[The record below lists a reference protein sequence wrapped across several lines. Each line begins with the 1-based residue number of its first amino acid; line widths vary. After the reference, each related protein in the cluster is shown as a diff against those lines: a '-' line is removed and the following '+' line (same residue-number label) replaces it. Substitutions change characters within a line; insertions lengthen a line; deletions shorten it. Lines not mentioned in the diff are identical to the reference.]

1 MARLKVGV
9 LVSGNGSNLQ
19 TLIDLC
25 ATPDFPAEIVLVV
38 SNKPGVG
45 ALDRAARA
53 GIATRVIPHQQFP
66 DRISFDQAIDA
77 ALHAADVEFICL
89 AGFLRVLSEMFVELW
104 RDRIVNIHPSLL
116 PSFKGLHTHRRALE
130 AGVRFHGCT
139 VHIVRPLLDDGPIL
153 VQAVVPVLPNDDE
166 QALAARVLEAEH
178 RAYPLALKLIAEGR
192 IKIDGTRAFIDEKF
206 PGVAELLMNPLDQP
220 SPHLPNVPGRG

>member
-25 ATPDFPAEIVLVV
+25 ATPDMPAEIALVI
-38 SNKPGVG
+38 SNKPGVM

-53 GIATRVIPHQQFP
+53 GIPTQVIPHQDFP
-66 DRISFDQAIDA
+66 DRIAFDQAMDSALRA
-77 ALHAADVEFICL
+77 AGVEFICL
-89 AGFLRVLSEMFVELW
+89 AGFMRVLSEMFVELW
-104 RDRIVNIHPSLL
+104 RDKLINIHPALL
-116 PSFKGLHTHRRALE
+116 PSFKGLHTHRQALE

-139 VHIVRPLLDDGPIL
+139 VHIVRPQLDDGPIL
-153 VQAVVPVLPNDDE
+153 VQAVVPVRPDDDE
-166 QALAARVLEAEH
+166 QSLAARVLKAEH

-192 IKIDGTRAFIDEKF
+192 VTIDGSRARIDGHA
-206 PGVAELLMNPLDQP
+206 PDQTALLMNPWD
-220 SPHLPNVPGRG
+220 

>member
-25 ATPDFPAEIVLVV
+25 ATPDMPAEIALVI
-38 SNKPGVG
+38 SNKPGVM

-53 GIATRVIPHQQFP
+53 GIPTQVIPHQDFP
-66 DRISFDQAIDA
+66 DRIAFDQAMDA
-77 ALHAADVEFICL
+77 ALRAAGVEFICL
-89 AGFLRVLSEMFVELW
+89 AGFMRVLSEMFVELW
-104 RDRIVNIHPSLL
+104 RDKLINIHPALL
-116 PSFKGLHTHRRALE
+116 PSFKGLHTHRQALE

-139 VHIVRPLLDDGPIL
+139 VHIVRPQLDDGPIL
-153 VQAVVPVLPNDDE
+153 VQAVVPVRPDDDE
-166 QALAARVLEAEH
+166 QSLAARVLKAEH

-192 IKIDGTRAFIDEKF
+192 VTIDGSRARIDGHA
-206 PGVAELLMNPLDQP
+206 PDQTALLMNPWD
-220 SPHLPNVPGRG
+220 

>member
-25 ATPDFPAEIVLVV
+25 ATPGFPAEIALVV

-45 ALDRAARA
+45 SLDRAARA
-53 GIATRVIPHQQFP
+53 GIPAQVIPHQDFP
-66 DRISFDQAIDA
+66 DRLAFDQAIDA
-77 ALHAADVEFICL
+77 SLRAAGVEFICL
-89 AGFLRVLSEMFVELW
+89 AGFLRVLSETFVELW
-104 RDRIVNIHPSLL
+104 HDKIINIHPSLL
-116 PSFKGLHTHRRALE
+116 PNFKGLHTHAQALA

-153 VQAVVPVLPNDDE
+153 VQAAVPVLPEDDE
-166 QALAARVLEAEH
+166 QSLAARVLKAEH
-178 RAYPLALKLIAEGR
+178 QAYPLALRLIAEGR
-192 IKIDGTRAFIDEKF
+192 VRIKGNRALIDGAAPDPATM
-206 PGVAELLMNPLDQP
+206 LMNPRD
-220 SPHLPNVPGRG
+220 

>member
-25 ATPDFPAEIVLVV
+25 AAPDFPAEIVLVV
-38 SNKPGVG
+38 SNKPGVV

-53 GIATRVIPHQQFP
+53 GIPTAVIPHQGFP
-66 DRISFDQAIDA
+66 DRMAFDQAIDA
-77 ALHAADVEFICL
+77 ALRAAGVEFICL

-104 RDRIVNIHPSLL
+104 HDKIINIHPALL
-116 PSFKGLHTHRRALE
+116 PNFKGLHTHAQALA

-139 VHIVRPLLDDGPIL
+139 VHIVRPVLDDGPIL
-153 VQAVVPVLPNDDE
+153 VQAVVPVLAGDDE
-166 QALAARVLEAEH
+166 QSLAARVLKAEH

-192 IKIDGTRAFIDEKF
+192 VQIDGNRALIDGKV
-206 PGVAELLMNPLDQP
+206 PDAAALLMNPPD
-220 SPHLPNVPGRG
+220 

>member
-25 ATPDFPAEIVLVV
+25 AAPDFPAEIVLVV
-38 SNKPGVG
+38 SNKPGVV

-53 GIATRVIPHQQFP
+53 GIPTAVIPHQGFP
-66 DRISFDQAIDA
+66 DRMAFDQAIDA
-77 ALHAADVEFICL
+77 ALRAAGVEFICL

-104 RDRIVNIHPSLL
+104 HDKIINIHPALL
-116 PSFKGLHTHRRALE
+116 PNFKGLHTHAQALA

-139 VHIVRPLLDDGPIL
+139 VHIVRPVLDDGPIL
-153 VQAVVPVLPNDDE
+153 VQAVVPVLAGDDE
-166 QALAARVLEAEH
+166 QSLAARVLKAEH

-192 IKIDGTRAFIDEKF
+192 VQIDGNRALIDGKV
-206 PGVAELLMNPLDQP
+206 PDAAALLMNPP
-220 SPHLPNVPGRG
+220 E

>member
-25 ATPDFPAEIVLVV
+25 ATPGFPAEIALVV

-45 ALDRAARA
+45 SLDRAARA
-53 GIATRVIPHQQFP
+53 GIPAQVIPHQDFP
-66 DRISFDQAIDA
+66 DRLAFDRAIDA
-77 ALHAADVEFICL
+77 SLRAAGVEFICL
-89 AGFLRVLSEMFVELW
+89 AGFLRVLSETFVELW
-104 RDRIVNIHPSLL
+104 HDKIINIHPSLL
-116 PSFKGLHTHRRALE
+116 PNFKGLHTHAQALA

-153 VQAVVPVLPNDDE
+153 VQAAVPVLPEDDE
-166 QALAARVLEAEH
+166 QSLAARVLKAEH
-178 RAYPLALKLIAEGR
+178 QAYPLALRLIAEGR
-192 IKIDGTRAFIDEKF
+192 VRIKGNRALIDGAAPDSATM
-206 PGVAELLMNPLDQP
+206 LMNPRD
-220 SPHLPNVPGRG
+220 

>member
-25 ATPDFPAEIVLVV
+25 ATPGFPAEIVLVV
-38 SNKPGVG
+38 SNKPGVMS
-45 ALDRAARA
+45 LERAARA
-53 GIATRVIPHQQFP
+53 GIPTQVIRHQEFP
-66 DRISFDQAIDA
+66 DRMAFDQAIDVVLRA
-77 ALHAADVEFICL
+77 AGVEFICL

-104 RDRIVNIHPSLL
+104 HDKIINIHPSLL
-116 PSFKGLHTHRRALE
+116 PNFKGLHTHRRALD

-153 VQAVVPVLPNDDE
+153 VQSVVPVLPDDDE
-166 QALAARVLEAEH
+166 QSLASRVLAAEH
-178 RAYPLALKLIAEGR
+178 QAYPLALKLIAEGR
-192 IKIDGTRAFIDEKF
+192 VMVDGTRARIQGGALGETA
-206 PGVAELLMNPLDQP
+206 GLMNPRD
-220 SPHLPNVPGRG
+220 

>member
-25 ATPDFPAEIVLVV
+25 AAPDFPAEIALVV
-38 SNKPGVG
+38 SNKPGVM

-53 GIATRVIPHQQFP
+53 GIATQVIPHGDFP
-66 DRISFDQAIDA
+66 DRTAFDQAMDA
-77 ALHAADVEFICL
+77 ALRAAGVEFVCL
-89 AGFLRVLSEMFVELW
+89 AGFMRVLSEMFVELW
-104 RDRIVNIHPSLL
+104 RDKLINIHPALL
-116 PSFKGLHTHRRALE
+116 PSFKGLHTHRQALE

-139 VHIVRPLLDDGPIL
+139 VHIVRPELDDGPIL
-153 VQAVVPVLPNDDE
+153 VQAVVPVLPDDDE
-166 QALAARVLEAEH
+166 QSLAARVLKAEH

-192 IKIDGTRAFIDEKF
+192 VTIDGSRARIDGYA
-206 PGVAELLMNPLDQP
+206 PDQTALLMNPRD
-220 SPHLPNVPGRG
+220 